1 MWQCNSCICGVGLWR
16 PQNCRTACGHSAQ
29 GMVWVTLLECNAP
42 LRTPVLVGDHGC
54 VPAHVGTLCTSVHL
68 LEQFVPKNQSPQ
80 SHRGRRP
87 PLASLGAHSL
97 FIATVPPPTAT
108 KRWFSFEHPPT
119 ASSWNLDLLQEL
131 VASGT
136 SQTGPTVVAG
146 NNMLKVEKYIFD
158 SCRWGHQDPGNGKL
172 YRKRQCFASNADL
185 SPLCLRCVCCVRH
198 QLAEGTV
205 DSGPRKGTRRS
216 LVAGEY
222 PWAFCVAW
230 ADLIKSAS
238 GGT

>member
-16 PQNCRTACGHSAQ
+16 PRNCRTACGHSAQ
-29 GMVWVTLLECNAP
+29 GMVWITLLECNAP
-42 LRTPVLVGDHGC
+42 LRTPVLVGNHGC
-54 VPAHVGTLCTSVHL
+54 VFAHVGTLCTSVHL
-68 LEQFVPKNQSPQ
+68 LEPLVPKKQSPQ

-87 PLASLGAHSL
+87 TLASLGAHSL
-97 FIATVPPPTAT
+97 FIAIVPPPIAT
-108 KRWFSFEHPPT
+108 QTLVQFEHPPT
-119 ASSWNLDLLQEL
+119 CSSWKLDLLQEL

-136 SQTGPTVVAG
+136 SQT
-146 NNMLKVEKYIFD
+146 VEKYIFD

-185 SPLCLRCVCCVRH
+185 SPLCLHCECCVRH
-198 QLAEGTV
+198 QVVEGAV

-230 ADLIKSAS
+230 ADLIKSLVKSAS

>member
-1 MWQCNSCICGVGLWR
+1 MSSRLAPTAAGHRAAARTRPGRLGSSHPAVWR
-16 PQNCRTACGHSAQ
+16 PSARDVGANERQ
-29 GMVWVTLLECNAP
+29 VSQRC
-42 LRTPVLVGDHGC
+42 LRR
-54 VPAHVGTLCTSVHL
+54 A
-68 LEQFVPKNQSPQ
+68 
-80 SHRGRRP
+80 
-87 PLASLGAHSL
+87 
-97 FIATVPPPTAT
+97 PPPWVHCAPPCTFWSSLSRRTNHRSRIEDEDIRLQALVHIVFSLQLCRHQLRQ
-108 KRWFSFEHPPT
+108 KRWRSFEHPPT

-146 NNMLKVEKYIFD
+146 NNMLKMEKYIFD

-198 QLAEGTV
+198 QVVEGQV

-216 LVAGEY
+216 LVACEY